1 MIADRTTAETLF
13 KAAFDAYCGV
23 DAALSAIAPNLSATE
38 LSSAKR
44 AVGRVMGEIL
54 FQITEPILKVHP
66 ALLPDA
72 WNDNIR
78 NA

>member
-1 MIADRTTAETLF
+1 MIADRATAETLF

-23 DAALSAIAPNLSATE
+23 DAALSRIAPDLDTAELSA
-38 LSSAKR
+38 AKQ

-66 ALLPDA
+66 ELLPDA
-72 WNDNIR
+72 WNDNTC